1 MMQAI
6 FNGVSFF
13 IILTTV
19 PTSGQS
25 IEVQVDETGTIED
38 ARPID
43 FGYKFGP
50 TTSRASVSPK
60 PWSILDEIFPDA
72 TESLSNFWGKHPVHL
87 PRSDAPTSDSTFA
100 QIVPSSNKLSNRFS
114 NLFKADDSLTVLR
127 NNPNLVHGKDYYILK
142 YLLRDGEEWN
152 GQLPYKTIPVNEI
165 PSLLNRKA
173 FSLVINYLDY
183 YWNPVKDFARSLELE
198 TSAHVSCNLYL
209 TPPKLARAFESHM
222 DWMDVLVLQLE
233 GEKKWSVARDPMI
246 KLLPPDRKRKPTTE
260 ELKSAPFENVLLRP
274 GDALYIPRGHLHN
287 ATTTMNGGHSLHL
300 TFGIQ
305 YGPAATYEALVHH
318 TLELYKEDHN
328 NEYIRNAAVSP
339 HSCEH
344 GHTLTWVKLLH
355 YSISEL
361 ARQTDCGGFGESGGK
376 KSNENDAIC
385 SLRESIPIHPQFQ
398 RLNQQSDDAV
408 NKKYQKAVEAIFHQV
423 NAVDA
428 LNFMNALTLQN
439 DQGNRELGSATFQY
453 IGIEKHEPFSCKPI
467 SQSLE
472 ISQDTLVSLAEDF
485 YTYAKDRFHDARQR
499 LIDHTESDR
508 ISRWQNVEEG
518 IRNL

>member
-1 MMQAI
+1 M
-6 FNGVSFF
+6 
-13 IILTTV
+13 
-19 PTSGQS
+19 
-25 IEVQVDETGTIED
+25 
-38 ARPID
+38 
-43 FGYKFGP
+43 
-50 TTSRASVSPK
+50 
-60 PWSILDEIFPDA
+60 
-72 TESLSNFWGKHPVHL
+72 
-87 PRSDAPTSDSTFA
+87 
-100 QIVPSSNKLSNRFS
+100 
-114 NLFKADDSLTVLR
+114 
-127 NNPNLVHGKDYYILK
+127 
-142 YLLRDGEEWN
+142 
-152 GQLPYKTIPVNEI
+152 
-165 PSLLNRKA
+165 
-173 FSLVINYLDY
+173 
-183 YWNPVKDFARSLELE
+183 
-198 TSAHVSCNLYL
+198 
-209 TPPKLARAFESHM
+209 
-222 DWMDVLVLQLE
+222 
-233 GEKKWSVARDPMI
+233 
-246 KLLPPDRKRKPTTE
+246 
-260 ELKSAPFENVLLRP
+260 
-274 GDALYIPRGHLHN
+274 
-287 ATTTMNGGHSLHL
+287 
-300 TFGIQ
+300 
-305 YGPAATYEALVHH
+305 
-318 TLELYKEDHN
+318 
-328 NEYIRNAAVSP
+328 
-339 HSCEH
+339 
-344 GHTLTWVKLLH
+344 KLLH